1 MPLRD
6 EHAAERV
13 PRSPSKA
20 LAPPVVR
27 QLRLFWEREAFGDLP
42 SNSCKEEDKSVGG
55 ASLVGLSGQQKGF
68 LCG

>member
-42 SNSCKEEDKSVGG
+42 SNSCKEEDKSV
-55 ASLVGLSGQQKGF
+55 
-68 LCG
+68 